1 MKRLLFLVVSAFI
14 AGAGYCTSVGEKI
27 VAKATNSDSQIEQQ
41 REQTLILEQASADF
55 NLLASHSS
63 HSSHRSHSSH
73 SSHRSHSSHYSSR

>member
-41 REQTLILEQASADF
+41 QEQMLILEQTSAEF

-63 HSSHRSHSSH
+63 HVSHGSHGSHVSHVSHRSH
-73 SSHRSHSSHYSSR
+73 YSSW